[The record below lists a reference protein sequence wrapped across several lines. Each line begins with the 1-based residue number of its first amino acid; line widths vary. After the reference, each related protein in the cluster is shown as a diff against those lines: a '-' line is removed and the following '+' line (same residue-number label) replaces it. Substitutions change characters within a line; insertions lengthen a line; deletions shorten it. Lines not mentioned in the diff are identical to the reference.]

1 MEGGAIIFN
10 RLRYCAITIPV
21 TNIQRFGSPWNIFLL
36 IYFVPFIQGKHESR
50 INDWERKNMKH
61 KVCSCHYGPLFI
73 FLCIDLLGLKKCI
86 CVARWYFVIKQRSE
100 WVSEW
105 VSVHCNKN
113 QFWKY
118 HLPHSWSAD
127 TNHHTKKIMWM
138 RSRFYSWQQW
148 IVIIITS

>member
-105 VSVHCNKN
+105 VCIAIKINFEN
-113 QFWKY
+113 IIY
-118 HLPHSWSAD
+118 HTLD
-127 TNHHTKKIMWM
+127 QLTLTIIQKKLCGWGVDFTHD
-138 RSRFYSWQQW
+138 SSE
-148 IVIIITS
+148 